1 MYLQL
6 TPNILYPLVH
16 LLLITFLAATILVTE
31 WRTKYR
37 RDMNIKENATKAVA
51 VDSLLNFETV
61 SSLFKPISIFILHLT
76 HFLPLFSFY
85 TPREHQKKER
95 FYDVFRGYRKRL
107 VAWINVILWKPVQL
121 KVAQTWAAVRWF
133 PENFKKYQGKHPL
146 GSSLSVKL
154 KAFSLRLY

>member
-61 SSLFKPISIFILHLT
+61 SSLFKPISIFILHLI

-107 VAWINVILWKPVQL
+107 VAWINVIWKPVQL